1 MATSPAIPKSD
12 APTSVKTSVGEPVTR
27 PARAVTDGMTLEVRD
42 LTVAYDRADV
52 LASVSITAHAG
63 GITCLLG
70 ANGAGKSTL
79 ARAVLGLT
87 PPRAGE
93 VLMDGEAVTGL
104 PTHRIVARGVGVIP
118 EGRKVFPR
126 LSVAENLRAGAYL
139 VDDPARTEARL
150 QEMYALF
157 PRLLERTGQL
167 AGTLSGGEQAMLS
180 IARGLMGS
188 PRLLV
193 IDEPSLGLSPRYVKE
208 NFEIIRRINQTG
220 VTVLLVEQ
228 NVRQT
233 LAIADRGYV
242 LSGGRAVAA
251 GTADELARHP
261 ELLAAYFGE
270 G

>member
-1 MATSPAIPKSD
+1 MT
-12 APTSVKTSVGEPVTR
+12 
-27 PARAVTDGMTLEVRD
+27 GMTLEVRD

-52 LASVSITAHAG
+52 LTAVSLTAAAG
-63 GITCLLG
+63 EITCLLG

-79 ARAVLGLT
+79 ARTVLGLV
-87 PPRAGE
+87 PPRTGV
-93 VLMDGEAVTGL
+93 VLLDGEDVTGH

-118 EGRKVFPR
+118 EGRKVFPK
-126 LSVAENLRAGAYL
+126 LSVAENLWAGAYL
-139 VDDPARTEARL
+139 VSDQVRIATRL
-150 QEMYALF
+150 EEVCDLF
-157 PRLLERTGQL
+157 PRLRERLTQL

-180 IARGLMGS
+180 IGRGLMGS

-208 NFEIIRRINQTG
+208 NFQIIRRINESG

-233 LAIADRGYV
+233 LGIAHRGYV
-242 LSGGRAVAA
+242 LSGGHVVAS
-251 GTADELARHP
+251 GTSEELSRHP

-270 G
+270 GS